1 MKKFFSLI
9 SDNKKILLLVFL
21 VLSIFIT
28 YSQSLFNGYFY
39 DDRNLIVENPLVV
52 NHKFLDIWK
61 TDLFETTRGQSQYF
75 RPMVVSLFA
84 LEYLISGDN
93 PIFYHLTNIVL
104 HILCVLLL
112 WKFSQL
118 IFEKLKINKI
128 YAFFPAFLFALH
140 PANSQS
146 VYWIAARGDVLMTMG
161 VIGGIL
167 SFQSKKKISYV
178 IFPLAFLLAI
188 LSKEVGFLIF
198 LLIPL
203 YLLFFRENIT
213 KKEILVKSLI
223 LLPII
228 AVYFVIRLN
237 IVKPGYV
244 FNSEET
250 FWLPEHGHY
259 RRLMTVFPIWGY
271 YLWKSFFPFY
281 LNFESGLEM
290 FSGFFRWQ
298 FIFGVLIVVAT
309 IIGVI
314 LGRKNKLFK
323 WAFLFYLICLAPVL
337 NIFPIFESGMEHYL
351 YLPLVAFCIFFGQL
365 FKKNKLT
372 ILFFVLICIIFS
384 VTIFI
389 RGFDWRTEI
398 EIWKDAAYKTAVY
411 DRHGWIRSRVN
422 LASAYIS
429 RGLQNNYLSED
440 IFKAESL
447 YIEVYNQYPD
457 YKGSNIG
464 LGNIALIKG
473 DYPAAL
479 DYISQ
484 AVRDH
489 PGNYF
494 LLNKLA
500 YIYSALGE
508 NEKAKQIILEVLKMK
523 PDYDEANANLA
534 VIYFVEGDIEKSY
547 QQFSN
552 TEVTPRNYEV
562 MKVLDILFSILQG
575 QRLKNY
581 QPQML
586 KAVDILSQTGMYQQ
600 KVQLLSFISNERP
613 LDSNILYSL
622 SLCYTLEINDPELGF
637 NAFKQGIDKFPN
649 DPRFYKGLGLLYLTL
664 NDTVNSV
671 VMFKEYLIKFP
682 GDSSA
687 VNISNFI
694 QEWEKNKSEI
704 E

>member
-1 MKKFFSLI
+1 MKKFFSFI
-9 SDNKKILLLVFL
+9 SNNKKIILLVFL

-28 YSQSLFNGYFY
+28 YSQALFNGFFY

-84 LEYLISGDN
+84 LEYLISKDN
-93 PIFYHLTNIVL
+93 PFFYHLTNIIL
-104 HILCVLLL
+104 HILCVLLV
-112 WKFSQL
+112 WKFSEL
-118 IFEKLKINKI
+118 IFDKLKINKI

-167 SFQSKKKISYV
+167 SFRSRQKISYL

-198 LLIPL
+198 ILIPL
-203 YLLFFRENIT
+203 YLLFFREDIT
-213 KKEILVKSLI
+213 KKEIFIKSLI
-223 LLPII
+223 LIPII
-228 AVYFVIRLN
+228 AVYFVIRFN

-250 FWLPEHGHY
+250 FWLPEHGHF

-271 YLWKSFFPFY
+271 YLGRSFFPFY

-290 FSGFFRWQ
+290 FSGIFHIQ
-298 FIFGVLIVVAT
+298 FILGFISVIVT
-309 IIGVI
+309 IITFI
-314 LGRKNKLFK
+314 CCRKNKLFL

-337 NIFPIFESGMEHYL
+337 NVFPIFESGMEHYL

-365 FKKNKLT
+365 FKKNKST
-372 ILFFVLICIIFS
+372 ILIFVVICIIFS

-389 RGFDWRTEI
+389 RGFAWRTEI
-398 EIWKDAAYKTAVY
+398 EIWKDAAHKTAVY

-429 RGLQNNYLSED
+429 RGLHNNYQSED

-447 YIEVYNQYPD
+447 YTEVQNQYPD

-500 YIYSALGE
+500 YIYSAFGE
-508 NEKAKQIILEVLKMK
+508 NEQAKQIILEVLQMK
-523 PDYDEANANLA
+523 PDYDEAKANLA
-534 VIYFVEGDIEKSY
+534 VIYFVEGNIEKSY
-547 QQFSN
+547 RQFLN

-562 MKVLDILFSILQG
+562 MEVLNILFSILQG
-575 QRLKNY
+575 QRLKEY

-586 KAVDILSQTGMYQQ
+586 KAVDILTQTGMFRQ
-600 KVQLLSFISNERP
+600 KAQLLSFISSEIPN
-613 LDSNILYSL
+613 DSNILYSL
-622 SLCYTLEINDPELGF
+622 SLCYTLELNDPELGLYSF
-637 NAFKQGIDKFPN
+637 QQGIEKFPN

-671 VMFKEYLIKFP
+671 SVFKQYLAKFP
-682 GDSSA
+682 RDSAA
-687 VNISNFI
+687 VNISNFVK
-694 QEWEKNKSEI
+694 QWEENSN
-704 E
+704 